1 MEKAKKDR
9 KNANIYSVID
19 KHYRKKP
26 QKEAAKAVWI
36 AGVTGL
42 TLTIFGV
49 GLCVLIMS
57 IMLVTNNLDS
67 EFFAKYFFLAIAL
80 VCVYYLP
87 SRGMRRIDDTVK
99 ASAWTSMF
107 LSILGIV
114 SILGIWQLIMCI
126 KAVRRLKDYK
136 PLNQDKLS
144 AKDVIIRS
152 NAISDIVKKTLI
164 VLAIIVGV
172 VIVMG
177 LLSELGKPKADKTT
191 GYSSSTLNTVYGDDQ
206 FSVKLSENA
215 RKDKDTQGEDGVT
228 ISGSIYSDILANNK
242 VMVKVGCLAY
252 TQNGSELSI
261 AKRETIDYG
270 FNDEVKELRDKS
282 YMVTET
288 SRKYDDTTGGLIS
301 GFLEASLERN
311 GSQNTL
317 RSYIS
322 TRRNQM
328 CMVYVIA
335 PGNLVDQIYGD
346 VMGTFTIR

>member
-9 KNANIYSVID
+9 KDANIYSVID

-26 QKEAAKAVWI
+26 QREAAKAVWT

-67 EFFAKYFFLAIAL
+67 EFFAKYFFLAMAL

-87 SRGMRRIDDTVK
+87 SRGMRRIDDTAK
-99 ASAWTSMF
+99 ASAWTSLF
-107 LSILGIV
+107 LSVLGVV
-114 SILGIWQLIMCI
+114 SILGIWQLIVCI
-126 KAVRRLKDYK
+126 KAVRSLKDYK

-144 AKDVIIRS
+144 VKDVIVRS

-164 VLAIIVGV
+164 MLAIVVGA
-172 VIVMG
+172 IMVMG
-177 LLSELGKPKADKTT
+177 VLSELGKPKADTT
-191 GYSSSTLNTVYGDDQ
+191 TEYSSSTLNTVYGDDQ

-215 RKDKDTQGEDGVT
+215 RKDKDTQGENGVT
-228 ISGSIYSDILANNK
+228 ILGSIYSDILANNK
-242 VMVKVGCLAY
+242 AMAKVGCIAY
-252 TQNGSELSI
+252 TQNGGELSI
-261 AKRETIDYG
+261 AKRETVDNAFSAEI
-270 FNDEVKELRDKS
+270 KELRDQS
-282 YMVTET
+282 YTATET

-311 GSQNTL
+311 GSRNTL
-317 RSYIS
+317 RSYVG

-328 CMVYVIA
+328 CIVYVIA

-346 VMGTFTIR
+346 VMGTFTIK

>member
-9 KNANIYSVID
+9 KDANIYSVID

-26 QKEAAKAVWI
+26 QREAAKAVWI
-36 AGVTGL
+36 AGATGL

-87 SRGMRRIDDTVK
+87 SRGMQRIDDTAK
-99 ASAWTSMF
+99 TSAWASLF
-107 LSILGIV
+107 LSVLGVV
-114 SILGIWQLIMCI
+114 SILGIGQLIVCI

-144 AKDVIIRS
+144 AKDVIVRS

-164 VLAIIVGV
+164 MLAITVGV

-177 LLSELGKPKADKTT
+177 VLSELGKPKADTT
-191 GYSSSTLNTVYGDDQ
+191 TEYSSSTLNTVYGDDQ

-215 RKDKDTQGEDGVT
+215 RKDKDTQGENGVT

-242 VMVKVGCLAY
+242 AMAKVGCIAY
-252 TQNGSELSI
+252 TQNGGELSI
-261 AKRETIDYG
+261 AKRETVDNAFSAEI
-270 FNDEVKELRDKS
+270 KELRDQS
-282 YMVTET
+282 YTATET

-301 GFLEASLERN
+301 GSLEASLERN
-311 GSQNTL
+311 GSRNAL
-317 RSYIS
+317 RSYVG

-328 CMVYVIA
+328 CIVYVIA

-346 VMGTFTIR
+346 VMGTFTIK